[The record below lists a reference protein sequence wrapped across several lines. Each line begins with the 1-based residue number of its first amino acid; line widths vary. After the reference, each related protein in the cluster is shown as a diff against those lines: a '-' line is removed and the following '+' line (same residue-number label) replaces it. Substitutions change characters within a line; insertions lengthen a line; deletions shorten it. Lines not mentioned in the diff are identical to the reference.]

1 MNARTRDKYE
11 RIAAIFDILD
21 IPSEIIGKR
30 PLRKAICQNVSGR
43 VLEAGIGTGLN
54 IPYYP
59 RGCELV
65 GTDISAGM
73 LAVAAKR
80 AEKLGRA
87 VELHEMDVC
96 DMKFPDHHF
105 DVVIATF
112 VLCAVRPNQLQA
124 MKELARI
131 CKPGGE
137 IRWLDYSLSREPVK
151 RFMMRAWSPWIS
163 YVYGASY
170 DNRFEDLTGEAG
182 LEVLEQRYVLKDMVK
197 LFVARPVNGHARNG
211 NANGNGMAAETVR
224 HTRASH
230 TEQRADA

>member
-30 PLRKAICQNVSGR
+30 PLRKAICQGVSGR

-59 RGCELV
+59 EDCELH
-65 GTDISAGM
+65 GTDLSGGM

-80 AEKLGRA
+80 AGKLGRTIH
-87 VELHEMDVC
+87 LREMDVC
-96 DMKFPDHHF
+96 DMSGYPDGHF

-112 VLCAVRPNQLQA
+112 VLCAVRPHQLKA

-151 RFMMRAWSPWIS
+151 RLMMRAWSPWIS

-170 DNRFEDLTGEAG
+170 DNRFEDLTQAAG
-182 LEVLEQRYVLKDMVK
+182 LEVLDERYVLKDMVK
-197 LFVARPVNGHARNG
+197 LFVARPLNGHA
-211 NANGNGMAAETVR
+211 GNGAGNGAHLHAPDATQ
-224 HTRASH
+224 RAS
-230 TEQRADA
+230 A

>member
-59 RGCELV
+59 KDCELH
-65 GTDISAGM
+65 GTDLSGGM

-80 AEKLGRA
+80 AEKLGRKIQ
-87 VELHEMDVC
+87 LREMDVC
-96 DMKFPDHHF
+96 DMSGYPDAHF

-112 VLCAVRPNQLQA
+112 VLCAVRPNQLKA

-170 DNRFEDLTGEAG
+170 DNRFEDMTGAAG
-182 LEVLEQRYVLKDMVK
+182 LEVLDQRYVLQDMVK
-197 LFVARPVNGHARNG
+197 LFVARPVNGHTRNG
-211 NANGNGMAAETVR
+211 VGNGAHVR
-224 HTRASH
+224 PAGA
-230 TEQRADA
+230 EQRADA